1 MRFTDAVIM
10 KDCSTGHPRG
20 FGFVTFSDA
29 SVCKCVMQDKHI
41 IGGRMVSICG
51 GELCIAS

>member
-1 MRFTDAVIM
+1 VRFTDAVIM